1 MRSLELSRAT
11 WRKSS
16 HSGPNEGNCV
26 EVASASWRKSNHSA
40 TQEGGC
46 VEIAGAARLVAVRD
60 SKDPA
65 GPVLAFA
72 RTEWRVL
79 VTGIKT
85 GEYDRTTT

>member
-1 MRSLELSRAT
+1 MSNPDLSSATWRKSSRSATQEGGCVEVARAT

-16 HSGPNEGNCV
+16 HSGANEGNCV
-26 EVASASWRKSNHSA
+26 EIA
-40 TQEGGC
+40 T
-46 VEIAGAARLVAVRD
+46 ALRLVAVRD

-72 RTEWRVL
+72 RTEWRGL

-85 GEYDRTTT
+85 GAYDLTTT